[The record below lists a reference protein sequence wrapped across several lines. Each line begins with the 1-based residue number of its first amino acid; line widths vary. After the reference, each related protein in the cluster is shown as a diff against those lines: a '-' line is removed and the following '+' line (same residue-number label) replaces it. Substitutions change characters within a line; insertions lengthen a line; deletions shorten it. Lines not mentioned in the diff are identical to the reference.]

1 MRATAMGWIVTGALI
16 LGSSSCASENKTFG
30 VTTAG
35 PTKTSAPESTPV
47 PVPAPQEPPARAT
60 TARVSVCKLFST
72 ADVTGV
78 LGLDVSAVEKTKEG
92 PSTVCTWRAK
102 ERAETPAWRKEDP
115 VATFEGGLV
124 TVRQA
129 PASAYGDL
137 VRKVEDEA
145 NSQKAAGRQELSWI
159 GNGAFAIGA
168 SVSGVPIWRAVAL
181 HGGLVTAVQVSGA
194 RSKSSVATVSDL
206 LMSTIARSGD
216 RAE

>member
-1 MRATAMGWIVTGALI
+1 
-16 LGSSSCASENKTFG
+16 
-30 VTTAG
+30 
-35 PTKTSAPESTPV
+35 
-47 PVPAPQEPPARAT
+47 
-60 TARVSVCKLFST
+60 VCKLFST
-72 ADVTGV
+72 AGVTGV

-115 VATFEGGLV
+115 VANFEGGLV
-124 TVRQA
+124 TIRQA
-129 PASAYGDL
+129 PASAYVDL